1 MTYMDLQ
8 IPVND
13 NFSFDECL
21 WFLNRNFDD
30 CMHRV
35 SAGSVRKALLI
46 DQSPVLLE
54 ISMNRQQLR
63 VQVLKGKVNN
73 QTGSVI
79 RHYITD
85 WFDLTTDISAFYKLL
100 TRHKSLAYMPE
111 AFKGLRLIG
120 IPDLFEAL
128 AWSIIGQQINL
139 SFAYR
144 VKRRF
149 VEKYGSSILYEDVLY
164 HIFPSFETVSNA
176 RPEDLQQ
183 MQFSRRKAEYITGLA
198 RAFVSGEI
206 SKQKLAGIPDFISR
220 QKALT
225 SIRGIGIWT
234 ANYALMKSLN
244 ERSCIPY
251 GDAGLLNALITH
263 KIIKEKKD
271 SEQINKF
278 FKKFPGWESYL
289 VFYLWRSLAPT
300 EKERLMQTPDIE
312 IISL

>member
-1 MTYMDLQ
+1 MAHTDLQ
-8 IPVND
+8 IPVNN

-30 CMHRV
+30 CLHRV
-35 SAGSVRKALLI
+35 SADSVRKALLI

-54 ISMNRQQLR
+54 ISMNGQNLR
-63 VQVLKGKVNN
+63 VQLLKGKANE
-73 QTGSVI
+73 QTKSVI
-79 RHYITD
+79 RQYVAD
-85 WFDLTTDISAFYKLL
+85 WFDLAADISAFYTLL
-100 TRHKSLAYMPE
+100 ARHKSLAYMPE

-128 AWSIIGQQINL
+128 AWPIIGQQINL
-139 SFAYR
+139 PFAYR

-149 VEKYGSSILYEDVLY
+149 VEKYGTSIFYENVFY
-164 HIFPSFETVSNA
+164 YIFPSFETVA
-176 RPEDLQQ
+176 HAAQEDLHQ
-183 MQFSRRKAEYITGLA
+183 MQFSRKKAEYIIGLA
-198 RAFVSGEI
+198 RAFISGEI

-251 GDAGLLNALITH
+251 GDAGLLNALMNH
-263 KIIKEKKD
+263 KIISKKKD
-271 SEQINKF
+271 SEAVNKF
-278 FKKFPGWESYL
+278 FKKFAGWESYL

-300 EKERLMQTPDIE
+300 EKERLMQTPATE